1 MSITANTFEGVGV
14 GLVASWVKALSE
26 PRLQAAAERILPPT
40 RAQKQE
46 VGADP
51 SGRPENMPPA
61 VLVGC
66 AAVALRHR
74 GLTTGQRVRA
84 QQVIHYGVGAA
95 LGGAYLAAA
104 SRWPA
109 VTRGRGTLAGLA
121 IYVGTHASLLPA
133 LGVQR
138 PPWRLAP
145 AAVVWEST
153 SHAVFGTALE
163 AMRRVVEA
171 RRPR

>member
-1 MSITANTFEGVGV
+1 MMTTANAFQGVGA

-26 PRLQAAAERILPPT
+26 RRLQAAAERILPPSP
-40 RAQKQE
+40 AEKQE

-61 VLVGC
+61 VLVGR
-66 AAVALRHR
+66 AAAALGRR
-74 GLTTGQRVRA
+74 SPTDRQRVRA
-84 QQVIHYGVGAA
+84 QQVIHYGFGAA

-109 VTRGRGTLAGLA
+109 VTRGRGALAGLA
-121 IYVGTHASLLPA
+121 AYAATHGTLLPA
-133 LGVQR
+133 LGVQQ

-163 AMRRVVEA
+163 AMRRVLGHCGEA
-171 RRPR
+171 

>member
-1 MSITANTFEGVGV
+1 
-14 GLVASWVKALSE
+14 
-26 PRLQAAAERILPPT
+26 
-40 RAQKQE
+40 
-46 VGADP
+46 
-51 SGRPENMPPA
+51 MPPA
-61 VLVGC
+61 VLVGR
-66 AAVALRHR
+66 AAAALGHG
-74 GLTTGQRVRA
+74 GLTARQRVRA

-109 VTRGRGTLAGLA
+109 VTRGRGALAGLA
-121 IYVGTHASLLPA
+121 IYVGAHGSLLPA

-153 SHAVFGTALE
+153 SHAVFGAVLE
-163 AMRRVVEA
+163 AMRRVV
-171 RRPR
+171 RG